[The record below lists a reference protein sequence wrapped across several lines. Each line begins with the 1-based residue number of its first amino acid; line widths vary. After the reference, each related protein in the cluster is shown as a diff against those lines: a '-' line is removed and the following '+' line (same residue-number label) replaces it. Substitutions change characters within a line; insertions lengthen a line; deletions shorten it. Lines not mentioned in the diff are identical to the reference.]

1 MIEPPSYARPMAAG
15 MALAAAVGLA
25 LNHFVADL
33 GMANLL
39 ILALCPIALAL
50 GIGGL
55 VEPKVLWSMGKH
67 GENLPVE
74 YKVIGGVL
82 GAAGLL
88 LGLAL
93 IFVYRARFGW

>member
-1 MIEPPSYARPMAAG
+1 MTEPPSYARPVAAAMAA
-15 MALAAAVGLA
+15 AATTGLL

-39 ILALCPIALAL
+39 ILALAPIALAL
-50 GIGGL
+50 GLGGI
-55 VEPKVLWSMGKH
+55 VEPKVLWSLGKH
-67 GENLPVE
+67 GADLPME

-93 IFVYRARFGW
+93 IFVYRARFGF